1 MASPVKVVNIDVLDN
16 HTAFTNP
23 FQFEVTFEC
32 SQELPEDLEWKV
44 VYVGSAEDSHRD
56 QVLEEV
62 NVGPIPAGLHRFVL
76 QTPAP
81 RSDLIKND
89 ELIGMTAILITC
101 SYLDQ
106 PFVHIG
112 YYVDNEYEEEFEP
125 ENYPNPVDIKKL
137 TRNISAFLP
146 CVTHYMISWMGKP
159 AQTARAN
166 ALFSLYR

>member
-32 SQELPEDLEWKV
+32 SQELPE
-44 VYVGSAEDSHRD
+44 EDSHRD

-146 CVTHYMISWMGKP
+146 CGGIPTNEPESEDDVSPLSYDEVVEMTEEQKI
-159 AQTARAN
+159 
-166 ALFSLYR
+166 